1 MTPIRQ
7 TEMAAPRT
15 TEGVRPKE
23 KPDRE
28 TVDRFR
34 AALDRKSGKAAAS
47 KQDGKEEGVG
57 ADRLSPLPQAGA
69 QPSLVPVLANDRPKQ
84 DKGHMSDECAEG
96 ATGSSAQARASSRDA
111 TGVCALPLAA
121 PAIDVAAF
129 ATLVARLDSG
139 LPPSA
144 LSHLALP
151 GDLWRADQVMIDQ
164 QAGGLS
170 VTVDIGGQ
178 GDAHHESLN
187 ELEAR
192 LRARGMVATVS
203 AADPNR
209 IAEADSRIA

>member
-1 MTPIRQ
+1 MTTPIRQ
-7 TEMAAPRT
+7 TEIVAPRT
-15 TEGVRPKE
+15 TESVRPQG

-34 AALDRKSGKAAAS
+34 EALDRKGAKAGAS

-57 ADRLSPLPQAGA
+57 ADRLSPLPQTGA

-84 DKGHMSDECAEG
+84 DKGRMSDERAEG
-96 ATGSSAQARASSRDA
+96 ATGSSAQAPRDA
-111 TGVCALPLAA
+111 TVIAALPLAA
-121 PAIDVAAF
+121 PATDVAAF

-151 GDLWRADQVMIDQ
+151 GDLWRAGQVVIDQ

>member
-7 TEMAAPRT
+7 TEMTAPRT

-34 AALDRKSGKAAAS
+34 EALDRKSGKAGAS

-57 ADRLSPLPQAGA
+57 ADLLSQAGT
-69 QPSLVPVLANDRPKQ
+69 QPFLVPALTNDRPKQ
-84 DKGHMSDECAEG
+84 DKSDECAEG
-96 ATGSSAQARASSRDA
+96 PTGSSAQSPRDA
-111 TGVCALPLAA
+111 TVVSALPLAA

-170 VTVDIGGQ
+170 VTVDIGRQ

-203 AADPNR
+203 SADPNR
-209 IAEADSRIA
+209 IAEMDSRIA

>member
-1 MTPIRQ
+1 MTPIPQ

-34 AALDRKSGKAAAS
+34 EALDRKSGKAGAS
-47 KQDGKEEGVG
+47 KQDEKEERVG

-69 QPSLVPVLANDRPKQ
+69 QPSLVPVLTHDRPKQ
-84 DKGHMSDECAEG
+84 DKGYMSDECAEG
-96 ATGSSAQARASSRDA
+96 ATGSSAPAPRDA
-111 TGVCALPLAA
+111 TVVSALPPAA